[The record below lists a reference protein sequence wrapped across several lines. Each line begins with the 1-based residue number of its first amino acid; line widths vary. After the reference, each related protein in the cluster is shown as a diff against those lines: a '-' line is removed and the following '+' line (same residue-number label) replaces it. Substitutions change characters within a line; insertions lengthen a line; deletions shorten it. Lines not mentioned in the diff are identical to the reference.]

1 MKAIDYY
8 NIIMEYPQTAD
19 GLAEAVGTVVNMM
32 NAESKELIAKRKAI
46 RDQAVAAVIR
56 EQNNKWNAIIAI
68 YEKKTGNC
76 PLARNAIW
84 RHWVKLIPSLDKY
97 KR

>member
-8 NIIMEYPQTAD
+8 NIMMEYPQTAE
-19 GLAEAVGTVVNMM
+19 GIAEAAGEVVDLMH
-32 NAESKELIAKRKAI
+32 AEIKELIAKRKAV
-46 RDQAVAAVIR
+46 RDSAVAAIIR
-56 EQNNKWNAIIAI
+56 EQNDKWNAVIGI
-68 YEKKTGNC
+68 YEKKSVTC

-84 RHWVKLIPSLDKY
+84 RNWVKIIPGLDKY

>member
-8 NIIMEYPQTAD
+8 NIMMEYPQTAE
-19 GLAEAVGTVVNMM
+19 GIAEAAGEVVDLMH
-32 NAESKELIAKRKAI
+32 AEIKELIVKRKAV
-46 RDQAVAAVIR
+46 RDSAVAAIIR
-56 EQNNKWNAIIAI
+56 EQNDKWNAVIGI
-68 YEKKTGNC
+68 YEKKNVTC

-84 RHWVKLIPSLDKY
+84 KNWVKIIPGLDKY

>member
-8 NIIMEYPQTAD
+8 NIMMEYPQTAEGITEAASKVI
-19 GLAEAVGTVVNMM
+19 GLMHTEM
-32 NAESKELIAKRKAI
+32 KELIAKRKAV
-46 RDQAVAAVIR
+46 RDSAVAAIIR
-56 EQNNKWNAIIAI
+56 EQNDKWNAVIGI
-68 YEKKTGNC
+68 YEKNKVTC

-84 RHWVKLIPSLDKY
+84 KNWAKIIPGLDKY